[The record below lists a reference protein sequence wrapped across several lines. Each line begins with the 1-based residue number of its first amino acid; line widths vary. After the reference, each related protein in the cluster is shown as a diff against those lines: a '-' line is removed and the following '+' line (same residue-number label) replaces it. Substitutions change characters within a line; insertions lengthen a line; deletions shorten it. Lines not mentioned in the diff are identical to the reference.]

1 MGDLSAART
10 PLAEKS
16 RSTSKPIAKKTNSQA
31 RVDDFVRV
39 SPNENCAPALS
50 TKAPCDQSATIAMLK
65 KECEDLKKE
74 LEALEAEREEEQ
86 QDILR
91 ARAAL
96 EEKEYQVRPF
106 LRKQAV
112 AQAVF
117 WSGCCLCY
125 PHIIKMQS
133 ASRETV

>member
-1 MGDLSAART
+1 MGDLSATRT

-65 KECEDLKKE
+65 KECDDLRKE

-96 EEKEYQVRPF
+96 EEKEYQVRRF
-106 LRKQAV
+106 LHKQAI

-117 WSGCCLCY
+117 CSY
-125 PHIIKMQS
+125 
-133 ASRETV
+133 